1 MDIDSKSS
9 SDSDPSSDS
18 SSSDSDSSSDSSS
31 SDSDSSSKK
40 SSADNDSKKRKA
52 ETVMES
58 PAVKKTATQK
68 PLPKVKGPRT
78 PGTPFQRVKPEEVE
92 FVDERLK
99 DNSYV
104 NKGGSDE
111 MSYGWKAHVD
121 LIKTRGDKFRAEKNK
136 KKRGAYRGGAIT
148 FESHSIKFDA

>member
-1 MDIDSKSS
+1 
-9 SDSDPSSDS
+9 
-18 SSSDSDSSSDSSS
+18 
-31 SDSDSSSKK
+31 
-40 SSADNDSKKRKA
+40 
-52 ETVMES
+52 
-58 PAVKKTATQK
+58 
-68 PLPKVKGPRT
+68 
-78 PGTPFQRVKPEEVE
+78 PFQRVKPEEVE
-92 FVDERLK
+92 FTDDRLK

-104 NKGGSDE
+104 GKGGSDE